1 MSKNIRQ
8 NVFKYFVGFIY
19 HYDQPNEN
27 LSKIYDKSRY
37 IIWVK
42 VFKKGPSKICRR
54 QPLKNFTCSIL
65 EYPDPYVFKMFLI
78 VPSF

>member
-1 MSKNIRQ
+1 MSKILDK
-8 NVFKYFVGFIY
+8 NVFKYFVEFIY

-42 VFKKGPSKICRR
+42 VFKKGPSKICGR
-54 QPLKNFTCSIL
+54 QP
-65 EYPDPYVFKMFLI
+65 
-78 VPSF
+78 